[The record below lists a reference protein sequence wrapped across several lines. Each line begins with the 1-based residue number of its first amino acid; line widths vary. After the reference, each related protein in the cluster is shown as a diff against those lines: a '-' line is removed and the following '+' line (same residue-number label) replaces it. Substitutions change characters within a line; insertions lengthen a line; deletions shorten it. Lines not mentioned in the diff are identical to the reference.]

1 MKTVKTTTTKK
12 ATNGRVNE
20 TNAKIKALT
29 AKLVEEGTPKGK
41 AKKLATLKVL
51 QAKKV
56 KTEFER
62 QRIINILVFFD
73 NRNLSQVYKMLTK
86 SENPAIVQEVTLMLG
101 KSEMPSFKLFKAKA
115 KDGKTEFT
123 VWDGLQMLRK
133 FNKVEQTKKRVQRQN
148 KAQAKKVA

>member
-1 MKTVKTTTTKK
+1 MKKVTK
-12 ATNGRVNE
+12 TNGRINE

-29 AKLVEEGTPKGK
+29 NELIAKGEKKGK

-86 SENPAIVQEVTLMLG
+86 SENPAIVQEVELMLG

-115 KDGKTEFT
+115 KQGKTEFT

-148 KAQAKKVA
+148 KAQAKKAA

>member
-1 MKTVKTTTTKK
+1 MKKVVK
-12 ATNGRVNE
+12 TNGRINE

-29 AKLVEEGTPKGK
+29 SELIAKGEKKGK

-51 QAKKV
+51 QTKKV

-86 SENPAIVQEVTLMLG
+86 SENPAIMEEVKQMLG
-101 KSEMPSFKLFKAKA
+101 KSEFPSFKAFKAKA
-115 KDGKTEFT
+115 KEDKNEFT

-133 FNKVEQTKKRVQRQN
+133 FNKVENTVKRVERQN
-148 KAQAKKVA
+148 KAQAKKAA

>member
-1 MKTVKTTTTKK
+1 MKKVNTK
-12 ATNGRVNE
+12 TNGRVNE

-29 AKLVEEGTPKGK
+29 IQLIEEGETKGK

-51 QAKKV
+51 QSKKV

-62 QRIINILVFFD
+62 QRIINILIFFES
-73 NRNLSQVYKMLTK
+73 RTLSQVYKTITK
-86 SENPAIVQEVTLMLG
+86 TENKAIQVEVSAMLG
-101 KSEMPSFKLFKAKA
+101 KSKMQSFAQFKTKA

-133 FNKVEQTKKRVQRQN
+133 FNKVELTQKRVNRQN
-148 KAQAKKVA
+148 KTQALKVA

>member
-1 MKTVKTTTTKK
+1 MKKVITK
-12 ATNGRVNE
+12 TNGRVNE

-29 AKLVEEGTPKGK
+29 IQLIEEGETKGK

-51 QAKKV
+51 QSKKV

-62 QRIINILVFFD
+62 QRIINILIFFES
-73 NRNLSQVYKMLTK
+73 RTLSQVYKTITK
-86 SENPAIVQEVTLMLG
+86 TENEAIQVEVSAMLG
-101 KSEMPSFKLFKAKA
+101 KSEMPSFAQFKTKA

-133 FNKVEQTKKRVQRQN
+133 FNKVEQTKKRVNRQN
-148 KAQAKKVA
+148 KTQALKVA

>member
-1 MKTVKTTTTKK
+1 MKKVNTK
-12 ATNGRVNE
+12 TNGRVNE

-29 AKLVEEGTPKGK
+29 IKLIEEGETKGK

-51 QAKKV
+51 QSKKV

-62 QRIINILVFFD
+62 QRIINILIFFES
-73 NRNLSQVYKMLTK
+73 RTLSQVYKTITK
-86 SENPAIVQEVTLMLG
+86 TENKAIQVEVSAMLG
-101 KSEMPSFKLFKAKA
+101 KSKMPSFAQFKTKA

-133 FNKVEQTKKRVQRQN
+133 FNKVELTQKRVNRQN
-148 KAQAKKVA
+148 KTQALKVA